1 MLSVQGAEV
10 HSLVREL
17 RSHMLHGTAQIQTRE
32 KPHDIEFGSYLL
44 AMIPKAKVK
53 VQLHYFAN
61 GYLTSPNH
69 FLLFLLSPPYS
80 SSFSSSSPSTT
91 KT

>member
-44 AMIPKAKVK
+44 AMIPKAKVTK
-53 VQLHYFAN
+53 EKIDKLNYAKSKACMHQRT
-61 GYLTSPNH
+61 LT
-69 FLLFLLSPPYS
+69 
-80 SSFSSSSPSTT
+80 TE
-91 KT
+91 